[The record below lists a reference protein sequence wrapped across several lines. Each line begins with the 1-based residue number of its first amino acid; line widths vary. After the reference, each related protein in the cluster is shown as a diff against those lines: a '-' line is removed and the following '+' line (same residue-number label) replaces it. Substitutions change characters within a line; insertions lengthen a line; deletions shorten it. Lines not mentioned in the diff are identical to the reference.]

1 MVIVYVKL
9 DQMMGIVLR
18 HHFFLDTTDWL
29 AGWLYHFHDLRT
41 GNNLTTSFV
50 DEKALFDW
58 SSLPI
63 FQSVS
68 RGSILLNLSEANFM
82 LQQLTLPKSGIQTT
96 IRSLPVLGTLKK
108 TTPLIFSSFC
118 IICKSEQLS
127 KDFFPL
133 SSHFLRHTFPLSLSL
148 SLSQWHLSSPSLS
161 EITLSLSV
169 SLTHRENVSN
179 LFSYS
184 FSPCRANFQIERNEG
199 TFFSKASSI
208 QGTICWQQPSMRL
221 QCDQK
226 KIAKRL

>member
-82 LQQLTLPKSGIQTT
+82 LQQLTLPNDHKVP
-96 IRSLPVLGTLKK
+96 SLAHWKK
-108 TTPLIFSSFC
+108 RQRWFFQAFASSAKVSSFRK
-118 IICKSEQLS
+118 IFFLYHLTFSGTRFLS
-127 KDFFPL
+127 
-133 SSHFLRHTFPLSLSL
+133 LSLSL